1 MTKKTENDLEA
12 GLKKKL
18 GTKTEVKQ
26 PSKNEAKLKEQKS
39 NDALEKVKVVISL
52 VVLATGFVLFYH
64 LPANIPALLKAA
76 CPIVST
82 ILFALL
88 ILFWCDSG
96 KRLIQYIKG
105 SVVELKK
112 VVWPEKNEALRQ
124 TLFVIAFV
132 AVLAGF
138 TWICDLSLQFIIY
151 KMILGVGN

>member
-1 MTKKTENDLEA
+1 MTKKTENELDA

-18 GTKTEVKQ
+18 GAKADLK
-26 PSKNEAKLKEQKS
+26 PASKNEAKLKEQKT
-39 NDALEKVKVVISL
+39 NDALEKVKVAISL
-52 VVLATGFVLFYH
+52 VVLAAGFVLFYQ
-64 LPANIPALLKAA
+64 LPASVPSLLKAA
-76 CPIVST
+76 CPIIST
-82 ILFALL
+82 ILFAVL

-105 SVVELKK
+105 SVVEIKK

-132 AVLAGF
+132 AILAGF
-138 TWICDLSLQFIIY
+138 TWICDLSLQLIIY

>member
-1 MTKKTENDLEA
+1 MTKKTENELEA
-12 GLKKKL
+12 GLKKKPA
-18 GTKTEVKQ
+18 KAEVKQ
-26 PSKNEAKLKEQKS
+26 YSKNEAKLKEQKT
-39 NDALEKVKVVISL
+39 NDALEKVKIIISL
-52 VVLATGFVLFYH
+52 TVLAAGFVLFYQ
-64 LPANIPALLKAA
+64 LPGSISGYIKAA

-82 ILFALL
+82 ILFSLM

-105 SVVELKK
+105 SVVEIKK
-112 VVWPEKNEALRQ
+112 VVWPEKNEAFRQ

-151 KMILGVGN
+151 KMILGVGG

>member
-1 MTKKTENDLEA
+1 MTKKIENELEA
-12 GLKKKL
+12 GLNKKSAKA
-18 GTKTEVKQ
+18 EVKSH
-26 PSKNEAKLKEQKS
+26 SKNEAKLKEQKA
-39 NDALEKVKVVISL
+39 NDALEKVKIVVSL
-52 VVLATGFVLFYH
+52 IILAAGFVLFYQ
-64 LPANIPALLKAA
+64 LPANVSGFVKAA

-82 ILFALL
+82 ILFSLM

-105 SVVELKK
+105 SVVEIKK
-112 VVWPEKNEALRQ
+112 VVWPEKNEAFRQ

-151 KMILGVGN
+151 KMVLGVGG

>member
-1 MTKKTENDLEA
+1 MTKKTENELET

-18 GTKTEVKQ
+18 SAKTDLK
-26 PSKNEAKLKEQKS
+26 PSLKNEAKLKEQKT
-39 NDALEKVKVVISL
+39 NDALEKVKVAISL
-52 VVLATGFVLFYH
+52 VVLAAGFVLFYQ
-64 LPANIPALLKAA
+64 LPASVPALLKAA
-76 CPIVST
+76 CPIIST
-82 ILFALL
+82 ILFAVL

-105 SVVELKK
+105 SVVEIKK

-132 AVLAGF
+132 AILAGF
-138 TWICDLSLQFIIY
+138 TWVCDLSLQLIIY